1 MAFKQHWVGTKG
13 PRVSQENVPHT
24 FTPAPQA
31 WPTDTRQNGSFP
43 AVYTKSWPCKP
54 NVTAQI
60 KTHQTRRCFYNLANP
75 MQTSASIAFLRQ
87 QWHLVWSFAAA
98 HHLQGFDILCVQL
111 CSSAY
116 LACKELV
123 FELLLFS
130 YQIKAVWLVSF
141 DHWHYLTR
149 KSLEINISFK
159 GNMIKIS
166 TSAQTRSKPNNARVT
181 ERSAKSVATVPV
193 SSAFHNQLI
202 LVSYL
207 LHVAYASLGETR
219 DQTMG

>member
-1 MAFKQHWVGTKG
+1 
-13 PRVSQENVPHT
+13 
-24 FTPAPQA
+24 
-31 WPTDTRQNGSFP
+31 
-43 AVYTKSWPCKP
+43 
-54 NVTAQI
+54 
-60 KTHQTRRCFYNLANP
+60 

-159 GNMIKIS
+159 GNMTKIS

-219 DQTMG
+219 DQTKPWARNTFRLARSGDCEGKNYNTAYGFTLCWRSYGYCCD